1 MGHGITDKDRFGEVR
16 GEGRQRAW
24 HGLGNGIPEG
34 LNAVEAFE
42 QEGIDWETEMAP
54 IQCLATSGIISI
66 PKHFAHIRKDTGDLL
81 GMVTDEYKPFENID
95 LARLADS
102 LAGADKAVSVETVGT
117 LYAGRRVFVLVKLPH
132 EIRVGKNGE
141 DVMEQYVLVANGHG
155 GFAVTACYPT
165 SIRVVCANTLRW
177 SERDVL
183 KGIRFRHTGDFDS
196 KVAQAKLALG
206 TAMEESLKFEE
217 RVKALYGTKLSKGQ
231 MLHFLETTFDDIFGK
246 RDSEAPA
253 DFLEKY
259 DAKRTE
265 ILAQWYANLDDAQQ
279 RIDGIGG
286 TAWSAYNA
294 VSMYSD
300 HQRGRF
306 RGIDESDA
314 RVAANLFGVA
324 HREKSKAFRNAL
336 ALAK

>member
-1 MGHGITDKDRFGEVR
+1 MGHGITDKDKYAEVR
-16 GEGRQRAW
+16 SGGKRAW
-24 HGLGNGIPEG
+24 HGLGNEIVSG

-42 QEGIDWETEMAP
+42 QEGIDWPTELAP
-54 IQCLATSGIISI
+54 IQCLASTGVINL
-66 PKHFAHIRKDTGDLL
+66 PKHFAHLRKDTGDLL

-117 LYAGRRVFVLVKLPH
+117 LYSGRRVFVLVKLPH
-132 EIRVGKNGE
+132 EIRVGKTGE

-155 GFAVTACYPT
+155 GFAITACYPT

-183 KGIRFRHTGDFDS
+183 KGIRFRHTGDFEA
-196 KVAQAKLALG
+196 KVAQARLALG
-206 TAMEESLKFEE
+206 TAMDESRKFEE

-231 MLHFLETTFDDIFGK
+231 TLHFLESTFDDIFGA
-246 RDSEAPA
+246 RDKEAPA

-259 DAKRTE
+259 DAKRKE
-265 ILAQWYANLDDAQQ
+265 MLEQWYANLDDAQQ
-279 RIDGIGG
+279 RIDGIQG
-286 TAWSAYNA
+286 TAWAAYNA

-306 RGIDESDA
+306 RGVGESDA

-324 HREKSKAFRNAL
+324 HREKGKAFRNAL